1 MTHVAVAE
9 GLPLESA
16 ASSSNLARR
25 LKPIA
30 LATLG
35 WGALVVISTTTVYI
49 SRGGQSFGDWIR
61 PLSRITTYYFLWAFA
76 SLGIYRFID
85 RFPFRLYRLVWL
97 VPTHLVLATG
107 LALIITLLVHGAA
120 FPYWMWGPGASGFQS
135 LTASMYLF
143 IVVGCLFLRDYR
155 AGLEQERLA
164 QQMKLRATVL
174 ENRLNVAR
182 LDALRMQI
190 NPHFLFNALNSIA
203 SLIETQDN
211 DHAYRTTELLG
222 SLLRT
227 ILDHSHEASTT
238 LAEEVEFVRRYV
250 EVERVRFGDRLSFEV
265 EIADDCLDRRVPALI
280 LQPIVENSVKH
291 AVVPTQS
298 PVQICLRCELRER
311 TLELRVEDD
320 GPGFPQLR
328 GAQSRGL
335 GLENVRRRLELIH
348 GKSAQL
354 DIESTPGERTTVSI
368 RLPA

>member
-1 MTHVAVAE
+1 MAE
-9 GLPLESA
+9 GLPLESR
-16 ASSSNLARR
+16 ASPGRLARR

-85 RFPFRLYRLVWL
+85 RFPFRMSRLVWL
-97 VPTHLVLATG
+97 LPTHLALATG
-107 LALIITLLVHGAA
+107 LAVLITFLVHGAA
-120 FPYWMWGPGASGFQS
+120 FPHWMWGPGASGFQS

-164 QQMKLRATVL
+164 QRMKLRATVL
-174 ENRLNVAR
+174 ENRLNLAK

-203 SLIETQDN
+203 SLIETRDN

-222 SLLRT
+222 SLLRA

-250 EVERVRFGDRLSFEV
+250 EVERVRFGDRLSFKV
-265 EIADDCLDRRVPALI
+265 EIAEDCLERTVPALI

-291 AVVPTQS
+291 AVVPAQC
-298 PVQICLRCELRER
+298 PVEICLRSELREGN
-311 TLELRVEDD
+311 LELRVEDN
-320 GPGFPQLR
+320 GPGFSQPRADRPR
-328 GAQSRGL
+328 GV
-335 GLENVRRRLELIH
+335 GLENVRRRLELIY
-348 GKSAQL
+348 GAAAEL
-354 DIESTPGERTTVSI
+354 AIESIPGAKTMVSI
-368 RLPA
+368 RLPV